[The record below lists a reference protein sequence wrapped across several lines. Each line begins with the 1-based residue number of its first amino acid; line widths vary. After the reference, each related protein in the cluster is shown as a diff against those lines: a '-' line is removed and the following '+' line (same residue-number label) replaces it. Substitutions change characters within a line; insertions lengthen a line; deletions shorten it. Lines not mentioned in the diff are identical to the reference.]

1 MSTRQRHGNQTGKT
15 KRTVTSTAGAGAG
28 CQAEQQQQQQQPSSS
43 ASAAANNGTALHP
56 ETSMARA
63 AAARPGSVVSW
74 IPRWRQQQQQQQ
86 QHTPLL
92 SWRLTFRHDGVELS
106 YWQQRCEQRLLL
118 LDKLVLFLNVLV
130 LLNVASSSSGGL
142 DLALHAVSLLL
153 LVVQGAVMSGGEH
166 RYVRWRPWLVLLQR
180 LWHAVMRVQQLQLTA
195 PAAVVAAA
203 AAGVP
208 AGACVTATAA
218 AGSAAAVAAGE
229 TAGTAATAAAACAA
243 APAAAAAVAV
253 PPDVVGGSSPWQVF
267 FDTAVVASGVAPNWA
282 YTWAYQTPFG
292 TAPLLQLCCL
302 LCVLLADAGRLLQLL
317 AAPQLQHCVAAA
329 YNAASTVSNLLLLP
343 LLPLAGL
350 PTAGACPAMPALP
363 LLLWLQLFLALAA
376 PLYVLYCF
384 ERSSKVW
391 FWLQR
396 LAAMSSVPY
405 DLAQEAQ
412 RLLRQ
417 VGGAAGR
424 DVCYWMDSFAF
435 QPCATTHTLCYNLVA
450 SALLL

>member
-1 MSTRQRHGNQTGKT
+1 
-15 KRTVTSTAGAGAG
+15 V
-28 CQAEQQQQQQQPSSS
+28 
-43 ASAAANNGTALHP
+43 
-56 ETSMARA
+56 ARA
-63 AAARPGSVVSW
+63 AATRSGSVVSW
-74 IPRWRQQQQQQQ
+74 IPRWRQQQQQQ

-92 SWRLTFRHDGVELS
+92 SWRLTFRHERVELS

-118 LDKLVLFLNVLV
+118 LDKLVLFLNALV

-153 LVVQGAVMSGGEH
+153 LVVQGAVMSGGED

-195 PAAVVAAA
+195 PAEVVAAA

-208 AGACVTATAA
+208 AGACVTPAAA

-229 TAGTAATAAAACAA
+229 AAGTAATAAACAA
-243 APAAAAAVAV
+243 APAAAAAAAV
-253 PPDVVGGSSPWQVF
+253 PPDILGGSSPWQVF

-329 YNAASTVSNLLLLP
+329 YNAASTISNVLLLP
-343 LLPLAGL
+343 LVPLASL

-376 PLYVLYCF
+376 PMYVLYCF

-396 LAAMSSVPY
+396 LAAMASVPD

-412 RLLRQ
+412 GLLRQ
-417 VGGAAGR
+417 VGSSCWSLQQNIVLLEGQQRSSKDTTNAASSALR
-424 DVCYWMDSFAF
+424 
-435 QPCATTHTLCYNLVA
+435 HTLYVWDIVA
-450 SALLL
+450 SACS